1 MRHLLLAAA
10 VLASVSGTTVSIP
23 AASAEETCTGENC
36 PPPQSQG
43 GGGRDCESKKK
54 EDTIS

>member
-1 MRHLLLAAA
+1 MRRLILAAA
-10 VLASVSGTTVSIP
+10 MLATVSGATLNVP

-43 GGGRDCESKKK
+43 GGGHDCESKK
-54 EDTIS
+54 DQTVS

>member
-10 VLASVSGTTVSIP
+10 VLASVSGAFVSIP
-23 AASAEETCTGENC
+23 AASAEETCTGEDC

-43 GGGRDCESKKK
+43 GGGRDCESKK
-54 EDTIS
+54 EQTVS

>member
-10 VLASVSGTTVSIP
+10 VLASVSGVISIP
-23 AASAEETCTGENC
+23 AASAEETCTGDNC

-43 GGGRDCESKKK
+43 GGGRDCESKK
-54 EDTIS
+54 EQTVS

>member
-10 VLASVSGTTVSIP
+10 VLASVSGAAVSIP

-36 PPPQSQG
+36 PPPQSDR
-43 GGGRDCESKKK
+43 GGRDCESKK
-54 EDTIS
+54 EQTVS